1 MKFILFCITSDS
13 QIQSLQKNDINEE
26 MLNPISQVSPS
37 ENLTI
42 ENSMSTSKNL
52 NSNPNKADISFIN
65 NKTDIK
71 SQINFFV
78 KPQRKSDHNLNILDS
93 ELVTF
98 RKNFHH
104 HIPKRRS
111 IKTMESGNYPQQK
124 NNGFPPK
131 LSTSLQ
137 SSNSQI
143 NYLMSDKTKDK
154 DNDRYVWEM
163 WMRTSNTTPAST
175 VLNSPDLT
183 DMEQSNNFQNQI
195 QVGRS
200 PVSGQNEERSPDDSH
215 TFVNE
220 GEVVVFSD
228 IEENWKSENT
238 PASTLTEQQN
248 KYSDYENINHDNE
261 ATGISSSTLTKMIGA
276 LPINDY
282 EGSPRRFGNIHHTE
296 NLTNQQASQRGNGV
310 DLPRPPGFPKRVM
323 QFNAQDNLGSDQV
336 VNMIIDSDKQHV
348 AAGQSSNR
356 KEVAFDYL
364 YEFSETRKV
373 LEEFFKSPNED
384 NKKINEYN
392 ESDAE
397 CFVVCHELRP
407 ICFF

>member
-1 MKFILFCITSDS
+1 
-13 QIQSLQKNDINEE
+13 
-26 MLNPISQVSPS
+26 MLNSISQASPS
-37 ENLTI
+37 ENTSF
-42 ENSMSTSKNL
+42 EKSMSISKNL
-52 NSNPNKADISFIN
+52 NSNPNKVDIYNSSSF

-78 KPQRKSDHNLNILDS
+78 NPQRKSDHNLNILDS

-111 IKTMESGNYPQQK
+111 IKRMDSGNYPQQK
-124 NNGFPPK
+124 NNSNSLPPK

-143 NYLMSDKTKDK
+143 NYQMSDKTKD
-154 DNDRYVWEM
+154 NDRYIWEM

-228 IEENWKSENT
+228 IEENWKSDNT
-238 PASTLTEQQN
+238 PTLTLTEQQN
-248 KYSDYENINHDNE
+248 KYSDYENINPDNE

-296 NLTNQQASQRGNGV
+296 NIANQQTSQQGNSVGFS
-310 DLPRPPGFPKRVM
+310 PRPPGFPKRVM
-323 QFNAQDNLGSDQV
+323 HLSVQENLCSDQAG
-336 VNMIIDSDKQHV
+336 NMKIDSRKTQQHT
-348 AAGQSSNR
+348 AAGQDLNK

-373 LEEFFKSPNED
+373 LDEFFKSPNED
-384 NKKINEYN
+384 SKKINEYN

-397 CFVVCHELRP
+397 CFVVC
-407 ICFF
+407 